1 MRILFFLSLFSAFF
15 SLAYAQH
22 PYLPIRVGANIWP
35 GYEPFY
41 LARELKY
48 FNDND
53 VKLVEFLSASENLR
67 AFRNREVEAA
77 ALTLDEA
84 LMLVAERIPVR
95 IVLVIDVSEGGDA
108 IMTKPEIK
116 TLTGLKGKRVG
127 VEGSAVG
134 AYLLARGLELNG
146 MTVTDVRVEQLEV
159 NEHEQAFKK
168 GKVDAVV
175 TFEPVRS
182 RLLKQGARELFSSR
196 EIPNEIIDVLV
207 VQKQVLEDH
216 PDKLARLVRGWFA
229 AVDYLQNNPK
239 DAARRISKRLK
250 IRPDDVITTYAG
262 MKLLDRR
269 KNIELLSG
277 DPPQI
282 IDFATKIEG
291 FMLKNKLLRNEPAL
305 QGLFDR
311 EVLMRVRP

>member
-1 MRILFFLSLFSAFF
+1 MRILFFLSLFNAVLP
-15 SLAYAQH
+15 LAYAQH
-22 PYLPIRVGANIWP
+22 PHHAIRVGTNVWP

-41 LARELKY
+41 LARSLKY
-48 FNDND
+48 FENDD
-53 VKLVEFLSASENLR
+53 VKLVEFLSASEVLR
-67 AFRNREVEAA
+67 AFRNRDLEAA

-84 LMLVAERIPVR
+84 LILVGERVSVR
-95 IVLVIDVSEGGDA
+95 IILVTDVSHGGDA
-108 IMTKPEIK
+108 ILAKPEIK
-116 TLTGLKGKRVG
+116 SLSGLKGKRIG

-134 AYLLARGLELNG
+134 AYLLARGLELQG
-146 MTVTDVRVEQLEV
+146 MAVTDVRIEQLEV
-159 NEHEQAFKK
+159 NEHEQSLKK

-207 VQKQVLEDH
+207 VQKQALDDH
-216 PDKLARLVRGWFA
+216 PDKLARLVGGWFA
-229 AVDYLQNNPK
+229 ALRYLDRNPK

-250 IRPDDVITTYAG
+250 IKPEEVIDTYSG
-262 MKLLDRR
+262 MKLLDRK

-282 IDFATKIEG
+282 TKFATKIEA
-291 FMLKNKLLRNEPAL
+291 FMLENQLLSNNPEL
-305 QGLFDR
+305 EGLFDQG
-311 EVLMRVRP
+311 VLMRVRP